1 MEQTALSI
9 TEIRIDGGTQMRE
22 KLCHDTA
29 ERYAEHMRDGDE
41 FPPVTVF
48 FDGSDYWLADG
59 FHRCEAAKQ
68 AGVEMVPGDVRQGSR
83 LDAIKYACRANDSN
97 GLSRTKGDLAKSY
110 ANAVQFELVEATDVK
125 AVKELLRCSSRAAS
139 TLTKPARDKAKQE
152 RDAKIVELSE
162 EGKSQR
168 EIAEE
173 VGLIL
178 PPDAL
183 IVDAFVWVLTVS
195 DAATSCVGTLGTASG
210 GAQIVSGADLTTAG
224 RQGTF
229 VPGVS
234 TGTGANLWL
243 GLTYTGAATA
253 VGKYVP
259 TVEYI
264 EYLKNTGEET
274 NFN

>member
-1 MEQTALSI
+1 MSDLTRDNNAFKKKGVSVFSCVIEEG
-9 TEIRIDGGTQMRE
+9 TE
-22 KLCHDTA
+22 
-29 ERYAEHMRDGDE
+29 
-41 FPPVTVF
+41 
-48 FDGSDYWLADG
+48 
-59 FHRCEAAKQ
+59 
-68 AGVEMVPGDVRQGSR
+68 
-83 LDAIKYACRANDSN
+83 N
-97 GLSRTKGDLAKSY
+97 GQIA
-110 ANAVQFELVEATDVK
+110 
-125 AVKELLRCSSRAAS
+125 AAS
-139 TLTKPARDKAKQE
+139 DNHQ
-152 RDAKIVELSE
+152 I
-162 EGKSQR
+162 G
-168 EIAEE
+168 
-173 VGLIL
+173 IL